1 MVLVCESHKGCDN
14 NCILFVFQVI
24 NMLSAAQENSPMSVV
39 QALDRVL
46 VRMILLTDCIH
57 FLYCWFREIGVISGC
72 HWGYS
77 LRFLLHIEFKSKY
90 NLVLV

>member
-1 MVLVCESHKGCDN
+1 M
-14 NCILFVFQVI
+14 CILFVFQVI

-57 FLYCWFREIGVISGC
+57 FF
-72 HWGYS
+72 
-77 LRFLLHIEFKSKY
+77 
-90 NLVLV
+90 